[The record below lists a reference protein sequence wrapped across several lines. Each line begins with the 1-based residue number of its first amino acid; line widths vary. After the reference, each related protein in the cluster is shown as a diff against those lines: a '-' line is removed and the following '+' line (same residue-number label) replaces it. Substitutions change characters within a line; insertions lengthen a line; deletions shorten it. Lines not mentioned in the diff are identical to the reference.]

1 MAVVEIVGFTCTHKT
16 FNIGFAFTKH
26 EDEFHY
32 TFIMKKLRLMCEEV
46 GVMPTAIVTDREQ
59 SLINALHVVFP
70 EVQHLL
76 CWVHIKHNI
85 FAYAGPIVK
94 NSKTAKTFS
103 SRCWGVFLSTTE
115 ETYEERL
122 ATLRRRWGSGL
133 VGYVEKQWLNPYK
146 ENIVSAWTDHKLHF
160 FTRTSNRYIFY
171 LNITCIGFV
180 LLLFYINI
188 LLLFDTKGLRV
199 STRI

>member
-1 MAVVEIVGFTCTHKT
+1 MPA
-16 FNIGFAFTKH
+16 A
-26 EDEFHY
+26 
-32 TFIMKKLRLMCEEV
+32 IM
-46 GVMPTAIVTDREQ
+46 TDREQ

-94 NSKTAKTFS
+94 DNKTAMKFS
-103 SRCWGVFLSTTE
+103 SKCWGVFLSTTE

-133 VGYVEKQWLNPYK
+133 VEYVEKQWLNPYK
-146 ENIVSAWTDHKLHF
+146 KNIVCAWTDHHLHF
-160 FTRTSNRYIFY
+160 FTRTSNMYIFY
-171 LNITCIGFV
+171 LNLTCIRFV

-188 LLLFDTKGLRV
+188 LLLFGTKGLRV